1 MFGIGPQELVVVGL
15 LALLIFGPGKL
26 PQMARD
32 LGGFARKAQRSVD
45 EFKSEFTLSED
56 PHAEGSA
63 RREEKDKGSS
73 SSAPRGQ
80 EGRAQQASSEGGK
93 HEPGAD
99 EESRRE
105 APMSA
110 ER

>member
-1 MFGIGPQELVVVGL
+1 MFGIGPQELVVIGL

-45 EFKSEFTLSED
+45 EFKSEFALPED
-56 PHAEGSA
+56 PRSEGSA
-63 RREEKDKGSS
+63 KREEKHKGSS
-73 SSAPRGQ
+73 SSAPTGQ
-80 EGRAQQASSEGGK
+80 EGCAQRANEDGER
-93 HEPGAD
+93 EPGAD
-99 EESRRE
+99 AEKPQRE
-105 APMSA
+105 APTPA